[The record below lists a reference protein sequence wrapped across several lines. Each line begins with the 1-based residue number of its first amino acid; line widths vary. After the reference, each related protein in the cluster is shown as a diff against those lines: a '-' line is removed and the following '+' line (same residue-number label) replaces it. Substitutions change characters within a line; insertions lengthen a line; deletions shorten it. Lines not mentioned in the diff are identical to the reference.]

1 MKGVEKETGCY
12 FACLFFLP
20 FFRKSSDLFC
30 KIKHTIYENQKKKKG
45 KGIKNASNF
54 TVKIVVGNQT
64 IELWDREVAAA
75 KKMAVNCINSVHQQ
89 TTEKKWPTLY
99 FTFLLVLH
107 MLSAELIDEIS
118 PEAIQQI
125 LNINYRHKVNV
136 DNKNVEQTSEE

>member
-1 MKGVEKETGCY
+1 MRTK
-12 FACLFFLP
+12 
-20 FFRKSSDLFC
+20 
-30 KIKHTIYENQKKKKG
+30 KKKKG

-75 KKMAVNCINSVHQQ
+75 KKMAVNCINSVHKQ